1 MLPNTIIATFC
12 VAINVKCNIL
22 CYIFFIIERKVKYLI
37 MEVKKQVGQRLAQA
51 RKQAKLTQQ
60 QVAEKMNI
68 LRQAYARYE
77 NGIFELNYEQ
87 IIMLCKLFDCSSDY
101 LLGLADI

>member
-1 MLPNTIIATFC
+1 
-12 VAINVKCNIL
+12 
-22 CYIFFIIERKVKYLI
+22 

-87 IIMLCKLFDCSSDY
+87 IILLCKLFDCSSDY
-101 LLGLADI
+101 LFGLSDI

>member
-1 MLPNTIIATFC
+1 
-12 VAINVKCNIL
+12 
-22 CYIFFIIERKVKYLI
+22 

-51 RKQAKLTQQ
+51 RKQARLTQQ

-101 LLGLADI
+101 LFGLAEI